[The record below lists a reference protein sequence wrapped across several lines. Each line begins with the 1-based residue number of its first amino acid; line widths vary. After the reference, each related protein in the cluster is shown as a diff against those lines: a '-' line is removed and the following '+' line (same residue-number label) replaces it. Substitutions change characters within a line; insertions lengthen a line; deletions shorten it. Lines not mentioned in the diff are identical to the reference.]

1 MRPTEEAVEAE
12 KEAVEVF
19 ANLEVVE
26 IVAYNVQQTVGVH
39 MEAVGVSLQLYR
51 GVLDFEN
58 QF

>member
-19 ANLEVVE
+19 ANLEVLE

-39 MEAVGVSLQLYR
+39 MEAVGVSLQLYM